1 MALLAARR
9 RPRYARSGL
18 LRRRA
23 VLGLDGSRGIPRGML
38 GHLDCQ
44 EVGHLDCLEPEGVAQ
59 SASLLVVRHFAI

>member
-23 VLGLDGSRGIPRGML
+23 VLGLDGPRGIPWRLRALKEIGD
-38 GHLDCQ
+38 LDCQ
-44 EVGHLDCLEPEGVAQ
+44 EVVHLDCLEPEGVA
-59 SASLLVVRHFAI
+59 